1 MIPFE
6 DTREEPQPV
15 IVTECSN
22 CGQDI
27 FEGEEYY
34 LVDGNN
40 YCENCMEGF
49 RKVGEIDVD

>member
-1 MIPFE
+1 MVPFE

-34 LVDGNN
+34 LVDGNK

-49 RKVGEIDVD
+49 RKVGSLEQ